1 MVPLRFPRS
10 KLFSTTTVI
19 QFRITTHLGPVDITT
34 SNENGDMLNN
44 TTSLLSQFSLNSSH
58 YAEDVENS
66 TFTSFYFWNAIIVA
80 ILSPIAVAGNSLV
93 LAAIWRKP
101 SLRSPSY
108 ILLAELAFTDLC
120 TGLISQP
127 FYVAVIYL
135 PRAFGM
141 DINILDMNTWP
152 TLYLATRIVADSCIN
167 YFSLLT
173 VLIITALSI
182 ERWLQMS
189 RRSLV
194 TTRRAWVAVA
204 VLLPLPLPLVVY
216 RVLHLYDVSV
226 IIATIS
232 MTLLCLLFTSVA
244 YFKVLRIIRHHQ
256 QQIKARELP
265 RPNNAQT
272 AINFAKYKKFVKS
285 ILYILAVFYSCYL
298 PFTVAVGLMI
308 VLKYN
313 RWAFLLFN
321 ASVAL
326 VFLSSSLNPLLY
338 LWRMRDIRNEVARL
352 VKRVF
357 CKSN

>member
-1 MVPLRFPRS
+1 
-10 KLFSTTTVI
+10 
-19 QFRITTHLGPVDITT
+19 
-34 SNENGDMLNN
+34 MLNN
-44 TTSLLSQFSLNSSH
+44 TTSLPSQFSLNSSH
-58 YAEDVENS
+58 YAEDVENRP
-66 TFTSFYFWNAIIVA
+66 FTLFYNWNAIIVA

-101 SLRSPSY
+101 SLRTPSY
-108 ILLAELAFTDLC
+108 ILLAGLAFTDLC

-127 FYVAVIYL
+127 FYVAVVYL
-135 PRAFGM
+135 PRVFETDM
-141 DINILDMNTWP
+141 NILDMNTWP

-173 VLIITALSI
+173 ILMITALSI

-216 RVLHLYDVSV
+216 RVLHLYNVSV

-232 MTLLCLLFTSVA
+232 MTLFCLLITSVA

-256 QQIKARELP
+256 QQIKAKQ

-285 ILYILAVFYSCYL
+285 ILFILAVFYSCYL
-298 PFTVAVGLMI
+298 PFTVAVGLMV

-313 RWAFLLFN
+313 RWAILLFT

>member
-1 MVPLRFPRS
+1 
-10 KLFSTTTVI
+10 
-19 QFRITTHLGPVDITT
+19 
-34 SNENGDMLNN
+34 MLNN
-44 TTSLLSQFSLNSSH
+44 TTSLPSQISLNSSH
-58 YAEDVENS
+58 YAEDVENRA
-66 TFTSFYFWNAIIVA
+66 FTSFYFWNAIIVA

-101 SLRSPSY
+101 SLRTPSY
-108 ILLAELAFTDLC
+108 ILLAGLAFTDLC

-127 FYVAVIYL
+127 FYVAVVYL
-135 PRAFGM
+135 PRVFETDM
-141 DINILDMNTWP
+141 NILDMNTWP

-173 VLIITALSI
+173 ILMITALSI

-216 RVLHLYDVSV
+216 RVLHLFEVSV

-232 MTLLCLLFTSVA
+232 MTLFCLLITSVA

-256 QQIKARELP
+256 QQIKAKQ

-285 ILYILAVFYSCYL
+285 ILFILAVFYSCYL
-298 PFTVAVGLMI
+298 PFTVAVGLMVI
-308 VLKYN
+308 LKYN
-313 RWAFLLFN
+313 RWAILLFT